1 MKIPL
6 FDLTRQYRGF
16 REEVLQKIDEALC
29 SGRVILGES
38 VRELEKNIAEL
49 VEVKHAIGVANG
61 SDALLIAVAA
71 LGIGP
76 GDYVITTPYTF
87 FATVSCITR
96 NGATP
101 LFADIDPVT
110 YNIDLGRVEEL
121 LRTHP
126 EREKIKAFI
135 PVHLFGQA
143 IDLERLEEIKEKYG
157 IKIIED
163 CAQSIGAN
171 WKYGDGTI
179 KMTGSIG
186 DISTFSFFPT
196 KNLGGYGDG
205 GMIATDNDEI
215 AAFCKSYRVHGSP
228 IKYVHD
234 MIGIN
239 SRLDE
244 LQAIVLN
251 IKIKH
256 LQEYQK
262 RRREIAGRYQAEM
275 IRNGLNVVG
284 CRLSV
289 VGKDQSLSNNA
300 QQAKDLSSYNQQRTT
315 DNGVM
320 IHCPS
325 VSDTANDDSFSH
337 VFHQYVVRFEGFSR
351 EERDSLRDYLA
362 SNGIGTSIYYPMGL
376 HQQKCF
382 EYLGVPTGSLPET
395 EKACEETLALPI
407 FPEMTDEEVE
417 YIVEKIAVF
426 FSMNGLIGIEESS
439 IGNEKI

>member
-16 REEVLQKIDEALC
+16 REEVLEKIDEALLN
-29 SGRVILGES
+29 GRVILGEA
-38 VRELEKNIAEL
+38 VKELEKSVAEL
-49 VEVKHAIGVANG
+49 IGVKHAIGVANG

-71 LGIGP
+71 LKIGP

-110 YNIDLGRVEEL
+110 YNINLDEVEEI

-126 EREKIKAFI
+126 ERERIKAII
-135 PVHLFGQA
+135 PVHLFGRA
-143 IDLERLEEIKEKYG
+143 IDLERLEKIREKYG
-157 IKIIED
+157 VRIIED
-163 CAQSIGAN
+163 CAQSIGAS
-171 WKYGDGTI
+171 WTYEDGTV
-179 KMTGSIG
+179 KTTGSIG
-186 DISTFSFFPT
+186 ELSTLSFFPT
-196 KNLGGYGDG
+196 KNLGAYGDA
-205 GMIATDNDEI
+205 GMIVTDDDEL
-215 AAFCKSYRVHGSP
+215 AAFCRSYRVHGSP
-228 IKYVHD
+228 VKYVHD

-256 LQEYQK
+256 LEEYQK
-262 RRREIAGRYQAEM
+262 RRKEIAAKYQAEM
-275 IRNGLNVVG
+275 LVNSLNVAG
-284 CRLSV
+284 CGLSV
-289 VGKDQSLSNNA
+289 AGKDQSLSNNT
-300 QQAKDLSSYNQQRTT
+300 QRTT
-315 DNGVM
+315 HNDVA

-325 VSDTANDDSFSH
+325 VSNEEDDHCFSH
-337 VFHQYVVRFEGFSR
+337 VFHQYVVRFAGFTR
-351 EERDSLRDYLA
+351 EQRDSLRDYLTEQ
-362 SNGIGTSIYYPMGL
+362 GIGTSIYYPMGL

-382 EYLGVPTGSLPET
+382 EYLDVPAGSFPVT

-407 FPEMTDEEVE
+407 FPEMRDEEIE
-417 YIVEKIAVF
+417 YVVEKIGEF
-426 FSMNGLIGIEESS
+426 LKKRIGYGI
-439 IGNEKI
+439 